1 MGNCCAAPANLE
13 LRRGDKSLSKYDLQ
27 RSHKQSSDP
36 MITNMADFDQE
47 DHAYDLEKDQDPMSI
62 MTSPTNESTFY
73 GEIEENLDAQ
83 TAESPAKITSQ
94 QAQKSV
100 PMSDEPTKKS
110 DVIELEIFQNDSD
123 QLGNQK
129 EKEPADRIVIDK
141 AESPEVHDN
150 ATETQDVIDTPTES
164 EIMYN
169 AEKSAAAEEAEQVEQ
184 QQEEAQDQEHQG
196 DEKPI
201 ADKDDTNPQ
210 PPLSDELG
218 GDKILDE

>member
-47 DHAYDLEKDQDPMSI
+47 DHAYDLEKDQDPMSM

-83 TAESPAKITSQ
+83 TAESPAKITAQ

-123 QLGNQK
+123 QVGNQK
-129 EKEPADRIVIDK
+129 EKEPADSIVIDK
-141 AESPEVHDN
+141 AESSKVRDN
-150 ATETQDVIDTPTES
+150 ATETQDVIDTPNNQQIRVVIDMPIES
-164 EIMYN
+164 EIMDI
-169 AEKSAAAEEAEQVEQ
+169 AEQSAAAEEAKQVEQ
-184 QQEEAQDQEHQG
+184 
-196 DEKPI
+196 
-201 ADKDDTNPQ
+201 
-210 PPLSDELG
+210 
-218 GDKILDE
+218 